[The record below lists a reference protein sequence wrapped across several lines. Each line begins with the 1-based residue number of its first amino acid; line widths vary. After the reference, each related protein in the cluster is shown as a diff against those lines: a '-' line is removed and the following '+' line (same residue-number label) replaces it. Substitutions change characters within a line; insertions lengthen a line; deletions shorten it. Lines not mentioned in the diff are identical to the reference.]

1 MALNLMKK
9 SDRKTNL
16 AKIFVSR
23 RFWQS
28 IH

>member
-1 MALNLMKK
+1 MKK